1 MLEKIKNIADWWT
14 EKKSH
19 SKLSI
24 LNLLIIA
31 GLLFIIVRDDDRY
44 TADIEDCRI
53 ANKQLA
59 NQLNDII
66 HRYNDYR
73 MRTDTQIQKMQE
85 NFNNQTVETNAR
97 WLSYYQE
104 LFEKVDKIYHE
115 RQIRK

>member
-1 MLEKIKNIADWWT
+1 MLEKIKNIADWWS

-44 TADIEDCRI
+44 TANIEDCRDSY
-53 ANKQLA
+53 KQL
-59 NQLNDII
+59 NSEYRNFI
-66 HRYNDYR
+66 RGYNDYR

-85 NFNNQTVETNAR
+85 DFNNQTIETNAR
-97 WLSYYQE
+97 WLDSYQE
-104 LFEKVDKIYHE
+104 LFEKVDRIYHE